1 MANELKKLSDKEL
14 MDWYYLAME
23 MQDGRYIKKLKQEMS
38 RRNAE

>member
-1 MANELKKLSDKEL
+1 MANELETLSDKEL

-23 MQDGRYIKKLKQEMS
+23 MHDGRYIKKLKQEMS